1 MVRHSVRFPD
11 ESAAY
16 RAARDKLLEA
26 EGELR
31 LKLEEVAALRRALPA
46 GGAVPQDYSFTAS
59 GGRTVR
65 LSELFG
71 RPGASLVLYS
81 FMFGPDA
88 ASPCPMCTSMLDGL
102 DGSAKH
108 ALQRINLG
116 VVAKA
121 PIERIEAFARARGWR
136 NLPLLSSAGTGYNGD
151 YHGETAEGAQIPLL
165 NVFTRE
171 GGVTRHRW
179 ASELL
184 FAPPEPGM
192 NHRHVDLI
200 WPLWHL
206 LDATPEGRGNDW
218 YPKLAY

>member
-1 MVRHSVRFPD
+1 MIRHSVRFPG

-16 RAARDKLLEA
+16 RASRDKLLEA
-26 EGELR
+26 ESELR
-31 LKLEEVAALRRALPA
+31 LKLEEVAALRRALLP
-46 GGAVPQDYSFTAS
+46 GGAVAQDYPFTAG
-59 GGRTVR
+59 GGRTMR
-65 LSELFG
+65 LSELFR

-88 ASPCPMCTSMLDGL
+88 TSPCPMCTSMLDGL
-102 DGSAKH
+102 DGTAAH

-121 PIERIEAFARARGWR
+121 PIERLEAFARERGWR
-136 NLPLLSSAGTGYNGD
+136 NLPLLSSAGTSYNRD

-171 GGVTRHRW
+171 GGVMRHRW

-184 FAPPEPGM
+184 FAPAEAGM

-206 LDATPEGRGNDW
+206 LDATPEGRGAYW